1 MDSSPKWQSWLER
14 AGGLTMRCDGLLRR
28 HCYVLDTPKA
38 EETKL
43 MVASKLRVRHAV
55 AHKEGAAL
63 EASVERV

>member
-1 MDSSPKWQSWLER
+1 
-14 AGGLTMRCDGLLRR
+14 MRCDGLLRR

-55 AHKEGAAL
+55 AHKLVQEGPQLAHQ
-63 EASVERV
+63 VV